1 MNNKINS
8 LDRDSVRQINLEIKE
23 ALKAVAEKYG
33 VNIDIK
39 GSRFSDS
46 NCTTKLEIATIAES
60 GEVLTKEAIDFNRYA
75 LSQFRITKKL
85 GDRFTFKYE
94 EYEITGLAPRSMK
107 YPVLAK
113 NIKNG
118 KTFKFP
124 LHVINQ

>member
-1 MNNKINS
+1 MNKINI
-8 LDRDSVRQINLEIKE
+8 LNHDSVRRINLDINA

-33 VNIDIK
+33 VEIEIK
-39 GSRFSDS
+39 GSRFSDN
-46 NCTTKLEIATIAES
+46 NCTTRIEIATVAES
-60 GEVLTKEAIDFNRYA
+60 GSALTKEAVDFNRYA

-94 EYEITGLAPRSMK
+94 EYEITGLAPRSLK

-113 NIKNG
+113 NLTSGN
-118 KTFKFP
+118 TFKFP